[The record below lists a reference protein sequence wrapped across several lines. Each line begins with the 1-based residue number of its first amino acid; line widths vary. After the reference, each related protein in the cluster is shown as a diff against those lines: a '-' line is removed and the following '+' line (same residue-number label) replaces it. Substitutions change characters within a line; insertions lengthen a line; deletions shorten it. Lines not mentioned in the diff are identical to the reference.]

1 MSLRKNFSY
10 NCILTLSNYLFPL
23 IVYPWVSRVLG
34 VSNIGIYNFV
44 DSTINYFSLISML
57 GITTIGIREIASN
70 NGDSQKLSK
79 TFSSLISLNFI
90 LTTIAIILLIIA
102 TSTIQQLQIHHDL
115 FYIGI
120 LKLIGN
126 FLLIDWFYKGIEDF
140 RYITVRTIIIKCIYV
155 ISILLLVRNKN
166 DVTIYYCLTCTTI
179 FLNAITNI
187 YHSKKLVSFKLSNIE
202 INKYLYPVCIIGIYM
217 LLTNMY
223 TSFNTIFLGFTSSN
237 EEVGFFST
245 SCKLFSIIIAFYTA
259 WTNVAMPHISNML
272 AYKDKQD
279 VNKFIRQSIN
289 TLLAFSI
296 PSIIIGCIFS
306 PDIISLLSGKGY
318 DGAYLPTRILM
329 PLLFIIGYEQ
339 ILIIQ
344 ILIPLRKDKILLINS
359 IIGAILGI
367 ILNIIL
373 VPYLN
378 AIGSCIAWITSEL
391 AVLICAQYF
400 ISKNINLSFPWKS
413 TAKSITTYL
422 PAACLCILIYTN
434 VTAILR
440 FFITIP
446 FMFVYALTV
455 EYYILKNELVI
466 DSIKKLNTWI
476 KNTL

>member
-202 INKYLYPVCIIGIYM
+202 ILY
-217 LLTNMY
+217 
-223 TSFNTIFLGFTSSN
+223 
-237 EEVGFFST
+237 
-245 SCKLFSIIIAFYTA
+245 
-259 WTNVAMPHISNML
+259 
-272 AYKDKQD
+272 
-279 VNKFIRQSIN
+279 
-289 TLLAFSI
+289 
-296 PSIIIGCIFS
+296 
-306 PDIISLLSGKGY
+306 
-318 DGAYLPTRILM
+318 
-329 PLLFIIGYEQ
+329 
-339 ILIIQ
+339 
-344 ILIPLRKDKILLINS
+344 
-359 IIGAILGI
+359 
-367 ILNIIL
+367 
-373 VPYLN
+373 
-378 AIGSCIAWITSEL
+378 
-391 AVLICAQYF
+391 
-400 ISKNINLSFPWKS
+400 
-413 TAKSITTYL
+413 
-422 PAACLCILIYTN
+422 
-434 VTAILR
+434 
-440 FFITIP
+440 
-446 FMFVYALTV
+446 
-455 EYYILKNELVI
+455 
-466 DSIKKLNTWI
+466 
-476 KNTL
+476 